1 MNGKGIWL
9 IVFPAGLGYLAT
21 RSSTPDS
28 TTTRDSSTV
37 NSSNVQQPDKRADA
51 KTFHGYPCTQDCSGH
66 KAGYNW
72 AKQHSIDE
80 VDNCNKAGETSNSP
94 SFAEGCRAYVEEN
107 QETTDDDD
115 H

>member
-9 IVFPAGLGYLAT
+9 IVFLAGLGYLAA

-37 NSSNVQQPDKRADA
+37 
-51 KTFHGYPCTQDCSGH
+51 GYPCTQDCSGH
-66 KAGYNW
+66 RAGYNW